1 MPTYYKPHKIAALLA
16 MAAATL
22 LTAATALAANSEDE
36 SIDFNRDIRP
46 ILANHCYHCHGP
58 DPNTRQADLRLDTQ
72 TGITEQ
78 RDPPLIVQ
86 HRPASSELFHRIT
99 TTDSDEQMPPPDSNR
114 ELTAAQ
120 IQLLTRWIQQGAEYS
135 VHWSLQPLDK
145 PAVPKLKKRLAKFSR
160 NPIDQFIL
168 AKLQS
173 SELQPSIAAPAA
185 TLLRRLTLDLTG
197 LPPTPIQTQAF
208 LANPT
213 EEHYEQI
220 VDNLMLQP
228 EYGEHFAWNWL
239 VAARYSD
246 TNGYQGDRTRTSHF
260 WRTWVINAF
269 NDNMPF
275 NQFTVEQ
282 LAGDLLESPTLDQRI
297 ATGFNRNHPLNGE
310 GGRIAEESRVEYVF
324 DRTETTGTVWLG
336 LTVGC
341 ARCHDHKYDPLT
353 QREYYEMYA
362 FFNNID
368 ETGRVDAGGDA
379 NPILK
384 VPTNT
389 QRHRL
394 DSIKRELAKA
404 ADQERLGA
412 EAENKARRGWIQALQ
427 AEHEL
432 HGRFL
437 GWNALI
443 PRSATSS
450 AGAATSIDSEG
461 GVLITGKL
469 PDKDDYTIV
478 IDQTLE
484 NIKAIRLQ
492 PTTHKQLEFNGP
504 GRASNF
510 VLTSFELT
518 VVHTDKEP
526 RPIKIQDAV
535 ADFTQS
541 SFDVKHT
548 LSPSA
553 ESGWAVWDGNLKT
566 SIDRQAI
573 FYLAEPLT
581 LAAGEQLTV
590 TLRHQ
595 SKHAKHTLGYFKL
608 ATTTDAKP
616 TLQTNDTPATQIA
629 SVLAKPTDNWNAAD
643 NELVAQYHREH
654 TDAYVSARRQ
664 RVLLETEQERMQAS
678 YSQTMVMRDRGE
690 VRETKML
697 KVGQYDSPLNDE
709 QLQAGTPASLGLLAE
724 DAPRNRLA
732 LAQWIT
738 SSRNPLTARVTVNR
752 FWQQI
757 FGTGIVK
764 TTEDFGTQGELPSHP
779 LLLDWLAAD
788 FQESEWDVKRLL
800 KTMVMSATYRQSSHT
815 SAATQQLDPYN
826 RMLSHSPRF
835 RLPSH
840 TIRDQVL
847 AVSGLLVTK
856 LGGPSV
862 KPYQPEGLWA
872 DFSFGKIKYQQD
884 TGEAL
889 YRRSLYTFWRR
900 SLGPPNMFDEANRQ
914 TCNVRTARTN
924 TPLHALTTLNDIT
937 YIEAARVFAQRVMQ
951 QHDQHERRMEHLF
964 REALLREETETE
976 KAILQRMYTKA
987 YAYYKDSPDRCRE
1000 LLQIG
1005 DKPYEQVLD
1014 PFDNQDLTDLA
1025 TYTNIANM
1033 IFNTDEFLTRE

>member
-1 MPTYYKPHKIAALLA
+1 MPTFYKPHKITALLA
-16 MAAATL
+16 IAVATL
-22 LTAATALAANSEDE
+22 LTGATTLLANSEDE

-58 DPNTRQADLRLDTQ
+58 DAKTREVDLRLDTQ
-72 TGITEQ
+72 AGLTEQ
-78 RDPPLIVQ
+78 RDPPLIIQ
-86 HRPASSELFHRIT
+86 HRPAASELIHRIT
-99 TTDSDEQMPPPDSNR
+99 ASDSDVQMPPPDSNR
-114 ELTAAQ
+114 NLSSVQ
-120 IQLLTRWIQQGAEYS
+120 INLLTRWIQQGANYS
-135 VHWSLQPLDK
+135 GHWSLQPLVK
-145 PAVPKLKKRLAKFSR
+145 PAVPQLKKRLAKFLR
-160 NPIDQFIL
+160 NPIDHFIL

-173 SELQPSIAAPAA
+173 TKLQPSTAAPAA

-213 EEHYEQI
+213 TEHYEQI
-220 VDNLMLQP
+220 VDNLLAQP

-282 LAGDLLESPTLDQRI
+282 LAGDLLQSPTLDQRI

-353 QREYYEMYA
+353 QHEYYEMYA

-379 NPILK
+379 NPVLK
-384 VPTNT
+384 VPTGE
-389 QRHRL
+389 QRQRL
-394 DSIKRELAKA
+394 DSIQRELARA
-404 ADQERLGA
+404 TDMARLPAGK
-412 EAENKARRGWIQALQ
+412 EEQARNEWIQALQ
-427 AEHEL
+427 AEHQQ

-437 GWNALI
+437 GWNALNPI
-443 PRSATSS
+443 SATSS
-450 AGAATSIDSEG
+450 AGATTSIDSEG

-492 PTTHKQLEFNGP
+492 PTTHGQLEFNGP

-518 VVHTDKEP
+518 VVHSDKEP
-526 RPIKIQDAV
+526 RPIKIQDAL
-535 ADFTQS
+535 ADFTQN
-541 SFDVKHT
+541 SFDIKHT

-553 ESGWAVWDGNLKT
+553 ESGWAVWDGNLQT

-581 LAAGEQLTV
+581 LAQGEQLTV

-595 SKHAKHTLGYFKL
+595 SKHAKHTLGYFRL

-616 TLQTNDTPATQIA
+616 TLKTDDAPPPQIA
-629 SVLAKPTDNWNAAD
+629 SVLAKPVDNWNAAET
-643 NELVAQYHREH
+643 ELVAQYHREH
-654 TDAYVSARRQ
+654 TDAYISARKQ
-664 RVLLETEQERMQAS
+664 RVLLETEQQRMRTS
-678 YSQTMVMRDRGE
+678 FSQTMVMRDRGD
-690 VRETKML
+690 VRETKIL
-697 KVGQYDSPLNDE
+697 TVGQYDSPLNDE
-709 QLQAGTPASLGLLAE
+709 LLQVGTPASLGLLAE

-738 SSRNPLTARVTVNR
+738 SPRNPLTARVTVNR

-779 LLLDWLAAD
+779 LLLDWLATD
-788 FQESEWDVKRLL
+788 FQEHNWDVKHLV
-800 KTMVMSATYRQSSHT
+800 KTMVMSATYRQSSHS
-815 SAATQQLDPYN
+815 SAAAQQLDPFN

-862 KPYQPEGLWA
+862 KPYQPEGLWS

-884 TGEAL
+884 SGDAL

-937 YIEAARVFAQRVMQ
+937 YIEAARVFAQRVLQ
-951 QHDQHERRMEHLF
+951 QHDQHDRRLEHLF

-987 YAYYKDSPDRCRE
+987 YAYYKDSPDRCKE

-1005 DKPYEQVLD
+1005 DKPYEQTLD
-1014 PFDNQDLTDLA
+1014 PFDNQDLMDLA

>member
-1 MPTYYKPHKIAALLA
+1 
-16 MAAATL
+16 
-22 LTAATALAANSEDE
+22 
-36 SIDFNRDIRP
+36 
-46 ILANHCYHCHGP
+46 
-58 DPNTRQADLRLDTQ
+58 
-72 TGITEQ
+72 
-78 RDPPLIVQ
+78 
-86 HRPASSELFHRIT
+86 
-99 TTDSDEQMPPPDSNR
+99 
-114 ELTAAQ
+114 
-120 IQLLTRWIQQGAEYS
+120 
-135 VHWSLQPLDK
+135 
-145 PAVPKLKKRLAKFSR
+145 
-160 NPIDQFIL
+160 
-168 AKLQS
+168 
-173 SELQPSIAAPAA
+173 
-185 TLLRRLTLDLTG
+185 
-197 LPPTPIQTQAF
+197 
-208 LANPT
+208 
-213 EEHYEQI
+213 
-220 VDNLMLQP
+220 
-228 EYGEHFAWNWL
+228 
-239 VAARYSD
+239 
-246 TNGYQGDRTRTSHF
+246 
-260 WRTWVINAF
+260 
-269 NDNMPF
+269 
-275 NQFTVEQ
+275 
-282 LAGDLLESPTLDQRI
+282 
-297 ATGFNRNHPLNGE
+297 
-310 GGRIAEESRVEYVF
+310 VEYVF

-353 QREYYEMYA
+353 QHEYYEMYA

-379 NPILK
+379 NPVLK
-384 VPTNT
+384 VPTGE
-389 QRHRL
+389 QRQRL
-394 DSIKRELAKA
+394 DSIQRELARA
-404 ADQERLGA
+404 TDMARLPAGK
-412 EAENKARRGWIQALQ
+412 EEQARNEWIQALQ
-427 AEHEL
+427 AEHQQ

-437 GWNALI
+437 GWNALNPI
-443 PRSATSS
+443 SATSS
-450 AGAATSIDSEG
+450 AGATTSIDSEG

-492 PTTHKQLEFNGP
+492 PTTHGQLEFNGP

-518 VVHTDKEP
+518 VVHSDKEP
-526 RPIKIQDAV
+526 RPIKIQDAL
-535 ADFTQS
+535 ADFTQN
-541 SFDVKHT
+541 SFDIKHT

-553 ESGWAVWDGNLKT
+553 ESGWAVWDGNLQT

-581 LAAGEQLTV
+581 LAQGEQLTV

-595 SKHAKHTLGYFKL
+595 SKHAKHTLGYFRL

-616 TLQTNDTPATQIA
+616 TLKTDDAPPPQIA
-629 SVLAKPTDNWNAAD
+629 SVLAKPVDNWNAAET
-643 NELVAQYHREH
+643 ELVAQYHREH
-654 TDAYVSARRQ
+654 TDAYISARKQ
-664 RVLLETEQERMQAS
+664 RVLLETEQQRMRTS
-678 YSQTMVMRDRGE
+678 FSQTMVMRDRGD
-690 VRETKML
+690 VRETKIL
-697 KVGQYDSPLNDE
+697 TVGQYDSPLNDE
-709 QLQAGTPASLGLLAE
+709 LLQVGTPASLGLLAE

-738 SSRNPLTARVTVNR
+738 SPRNPLTARVTVNR

-779 LLLDWLAAD
+779 LLLDWLATD
-788 FQESEWDVKRLL
+788 FQEHNWDVKHLV
-800 KTMVMSATYRQSSHT
+800 KTMVMSATYRQSSHS
-815 SAATQQLDPYN
+815 SAAAQQLDPFN

-862 KPYQPEGLWA
+862 KPYQPEGLWS

-884 TGEAL
+884 SGDAL

-937 YIEAARVFAQRVMQ
+937 YIEAARVFAQRVLQ
-951 QHDQHERRMEHLF
+951 QHDQHDRRLEHLF

-987 YAYYKDSPDRCRE
+987 YAYYKDSPDRCKE

-1005 DKPYEQVLD
+1005 DKPYEQTLD
-1014 PFDNQDLTDLA
+1014 PFDNQDLIDLA